1 MKTRVLTLTLSLLAA
16 SMGAAAADQKII
28 SNWVDSAGNPVR
40 SGYGLCWRS
49 GFWTPETAHPDC
61 DGAIKPA
68 PVVPAAPAVQAPA
81 PASVPAPAPAPA
93 AVPAA
98 PAQPVLK
105 PLIKATLNGINLFDF
120 DRSVIRPEAQRVL
133 DDLIAQV
140 QSVRVEAVVLEGHAD
155 WTGTETYNQKL
166 SERRAEAV
174 KTYLVQKGVDPS
186 IIYTEGK
193 GELEPVASN
202 KTREGR
208 AQNRRVEI
216 EILGVRP

>member
-1 MKTRVLTLTLSLLAA
+1 MKTRALTLTLSLLAA
-16 SMGAAAADQKII
+16 SMGTAAADQKII
-28 SNWVDSAGNPVR
+28 SNWVDSAGNPIR

-61 DGAIKPA
+61 DGAVKPA
-68 PVVPAAPAVQAPA
+68 PVVPLAPVAQ
-81 PASVPAPAPAPA
+81 VPAPAPSPA
-93 AVPAA
+93 AATA
-98 PAQPVLK
+98 EPAQPVLK
-105 PLIKATLNGINLFDF
+105 PLIKATLNGINLFEF

-140 QSVRVEAVVLEGHAD
+140 QSVRVEAVVIEGHAD
-155 WTGTETYNQKL
+155 WTGTEAYNQKL
-166 SERRAEAV
+166 SERRADAV
-174 KTYLVQKGVDPS
+174 KTYLVQKGVAPS

-208 AQNRRVEI
+208 SQNRRVEI
-216 EILGVRP
+216 EILGVRQ